1 MPQEAGGKTLDKKEG
16 RRGTVEIGA
25 FLVSLQRWLVQQLL
39 DPVLQVLDTRAR
51 LEFPA
56 NALGARSFHPWEEKN
71 YNSDI

>member
-1 MPQEAGGKTLDKKEG
+1 MPLVRQEAGGKTLDKKEG

-39 DPVLQVLDTRAR
+39 VQQLLVRDPVLRVSDTRAR

-56 NALGARSFHPWEEKN
+56 NALGARSFHP
-71 YNSDI
+71 